1 MKIVYVDMVGDLFH
15 YGHVNA
21 LKQCKEMGDY
31 LIVGVHSD
39 EVVNSYKR
47 IPIMNMEQRINVI
60 KSCKYVDQ
68 VVEDA
73 PIMITKEYIQKHKI
87 DIVCITDTR
96 PIGQTEQ
103 FYKIPM
109 ELGIVRKFKHTQEIS
124 TTNIIEN
131 IKNRILNNTL

>member
-47 IPIMNMEQRINVI
+47 IPIMNMVQRINVI
-60 KSCKYVDQ
+60 KSCKYVDE
-68 VVEDA
+68 VIENA
-73 PIMITKEYIQKHKI
+73 PIMITKEYIEKYKI
-87 DIVCITDTR
+87 NIVCITDTR
-96 PIGQTEQ
+96 PVEQTEQ

-124 TTNIIEN
+124 TTHIIEN

>member
-47 IPIMNMEQRINVI
+47 IPIMNMVQRINVI
-60 KSCKYVDQ
+60 KSCKYVDE
-68 VVEDA
+68 VIENA
-73 PIMITKEYIQKHKI
+73 PIMITKEYIEKYKI
-87 DIVCITDTR
+87 NIVCITDTR
-96 PIGQTEQ
+96 PVEQTEQ

-109 ELGIVRKFKHTQEIS
+109 ELGIVRTFKHTQEIS
-124 TTNIIEN
+124 TTHIIEN

>member
-1 MKIVYVDMVGDLFH
+1 MIIVYVDMVGDLFH

-39 EVVNSYKR
+39 KVVNSYKR
-47 IPIMNMEQRINVI
+47 TPVMNMEQRINVI

-68 VVEDA
+68 VIDGA
-73 PIMITKEYIQKHKI
+73 PLIITNEYLEKYKI

-96 PIGQTEQ
+96 PIDQTEQ

-109 ELGIVRKFKHTQEIS
+109 ELGIIKTFKHTQEIS
-124 TTNIIEN
+124 TTNIIDN
-131 IKNRILNNTL
+131 IKYRIINNTL